1 MSEAMMVIKSRAQIE
16 PIQGRKTASGDPM
29 RLRAAMLE
37 RRQST
42 AHEHDLMRERGMSA
56 AAEASSTRK
65 HAGAPAPAATDLE
78 EDSPESDPDAPDG
91 KRMSERRGAAP
102 ALPGALVQTGSSFA
116 PIQKQMIRFRSSPAT
131 VAPE

>member
-42 AHEHDLMRERGMSA
+42 GRVDALL
-56 AAEASSTRK
+56 
-65 HAGAPAPAATDLE
+65 GAMELSRRRRRPRRRDRPPGAAT
-78 EDSPESDPDAPDG
+78 A
-91 KRMSERRGAAP
+91 
-102 ALPGALVQTGSSFA
+102 
-116 PIQKQMIRFRSSPAT
+116 
-131 VAPE
+131 

>member
-56 AAEASSTRK
+56 AAEARRPPVRHLQGLGTVPR
-65 HAGAPAPAATDLE
+65 
-78 EDSPESDPDAPDG
+78 DG
-91 KRMSERRGAAP
+91 EVVG
-102 ALPGALVQTGSSFA
+102 L
-116 PIQKQMIRFRSSPAT
+116 
-131 VAPE
+131 